1 MGCCTAFKNDIFM
14 DKDLIMNLGPKE
26 IEEFIGRKRNDSK
39 KSSNT
44 KYTKLS
50 TKTLEI
56 NSESPNKQKKSEN
69 FHNQRTKDIAKN
81 LRLITIIEVK
91 NTRIFFVFK

>member
-14 DKDLIMNLGPKE
+14 DKELIVNLGPKE
-26 IEEFIGRKRNDSK
+26 IITFKGRNRNDSK
-39 KSSNT
+39 KSSNK

-69 FHNQRTKDIAKN
+69 FHNQRTKNIAKN
-81 LRLITIIEVK
+81 LRLITINEVK
-91 NTRIFFVFK
+91 NTRKFFVFN